1 MGDITTVS
9 VVKPKEGTSTI
20 SCPMLSSSNYTVWAI
35 RMKLLLK
42 VHKVWETV
50 EIETTET
57 EKNDMATALIFQ
69 SIPEAL
75 VLQVG
80 ELETAKKVWDAIK
93 ARHLGADRVRE
104 ARLQTLKAEFDRLKM
119 KETDSIDD
127 FVGKL
132 SEITSKSASLGEN
145 IEESKLVKKFLS
157 SLPRKKY
164 IQIVASLEQV
174 LDLNSTTFEDI
185 VGRLKAY
192 EERISE
198 DNTDGGEEQNKLM
211 YASSENQNFQSN
223 RDYNGRGGRGGRF
236 PSRGRGRGRYYREF
250 DISKITCFR
259 CDKNGHFASSCP
271 DRVLKLQEAYES
283 RSDRAEETQ
292 EADRLLMHEVVYL
305 NEKNV
310 KPKEFETESD
320 SERVWYLDNGAS
332 NHMTGKRKY
341 FKKIDET
348 VTGKVRFGDD
358 SRIDIKGKGSIL
370 FINQDGSKK
379 LLADVYYIPD
389 LKSNI
394 ISLGQATESGCE
406 VRMKEGDLTLH
417 DREGKLIVKAKRS
430 INRLYKVLMD
440 IVDDHC
446 LHVAAKSESNTWHA
460 RLGHI
465 GASSLKGMIKDQLV
479 LGLPKLNIDKNTC
492 SSCLLGKQ
500 SRRPFPSV
508 STYRAETAL
517 ELIHGDL
524 CGPIT
529 PPTTGNNRYIFVLID
544 DYSRYMWSILL
555 KEKSEAF
562 EKFKIF
568 KNMVEA
574 ETKTKIKTLRTDRGG
589 EFTSNELKSYCESSG
604 INRHLTAPYSP
615 QQNGVVERRNR
626 TLMEMTR
633 SILKHMNVPNYLW
646 GEGVRHS
653 TYLINRVGTKVLE
666 ALTPYEALKGR
677 KPNIGHRT
685 SESVWV
691 HWIC

>member
-1 MGDITTVS
+1 
-9 VVKPKEGTSTI
+9 
-20 SCPMLSSSNYTVWAI
+20 
-35 RMKLLLK
+35 
-42 VHKVWETV
+42 
-50 EIETTET
+50 
-57 EKNDMATALIFQ
+57 
-69 SIPEAL
+69 
-75 VLQVG
+75 
-80 ELETAKKVWDAIK
+80 
-93 ARHLGADRVRE
+93 
-104 ARLQTLKAEFDRLKM
+104 
-119 KETDSIDD
+119 
-127 FVGKL
+127 
-132 SEITSKSASLGEN
+132 
-145 IEESKLVKKFLS
+145 
-157 SLPRKKY
+157 
-164 IQIVASLEQV
+164 
-174 LDLNSTTFEDI
+174 
-185 VGRLKAY
+185 
-192 EERISE
+192 
-198 DNTDGGEEQNKLM
+198 
-211 YASSENQNFQSN
+211 
-223 RDYNGRGGRGGRF
+223 
-236 PSRGRGRGRYYREF
+236 
-250 DISKITCFR
+250 
-259 CDKNGHFASSCP
+259 
-271 DRVLKLQEAYES
+271 
-283 RSDRAEETQ
+283 
-292 EADRLLMHEVVYL
+292 MHEVVYL

-529 PPTTGNNRYIFVLID
+529 PPTAGNNRYIFVLID

-589 EFTSNELKSYCESSG
+589 EFTSNEFKSYCESSG
-604 INRHLTAPYSP
+604 INRHLKAPYSP

-677 KPNIGHRT
+677 KPNIGHLKVFGCIGYAKAETPHLRKLDDR
-685 SESVWV
+685 SRALV
-691 HWIC
+691 HLGTEPGSKAYRLFDPSTRKLVVSRDVVFDETKGWNWSRSTRETTDEPGSFKVIFGEYGNNGIKEDEKDLEDGSATKVPDEEDELGGQSSAPVFEVNTEQTQPEVRRSTRISKKPSYLDDYVYLAEIEGERMLLL